1 MNSKALST
9 LHRYNM
15 LERGDRVIAAVSG
28 GADSMA
34 LLCFL
39 LEIKEEYSLS
49 ISVCH
54 VNHLLR
60 GEEADRDQNF
70 VRDFCDKNAIPFYLL
85 RCDVS
90 SLAKER
96 GIGFEECGRDVRY
109 EFFTKTAEK
118 LGGAK
123 IATAHTL
130 SDCSETLIFNLARGT
145 SPSGISSIA
154 PIRDN
159 IIRPLIECTR
169 DEVEAYLASI
179 SQPYITDSTNL
190 DTAYTRNFIR
200 AEIIPLFKKINPSFE
215 AAVQNLTE
223 LSREDSLFINSKTD
237 EFFSLY
243 IKDGSLCRNLF
254 LKTDKALRRRIIAR
268 LFTENN
274 VMLQKRKIDDILAAA
289 EIGDFCINIQKNIF
303 AVCKNDVIR
312 LERRETPKT
321 ANYEIPAVLGNH
333 PLPDGRILKLS
344 LINREE
350 FEKIKE
356 NSKMALKNCL
366 DYDIIGSGF
375 VFRGRKS
382 GDEINLFPR
391 KVTKTL
397 KKLFN
402 EAKISKDKRDIIPV
416 LASQD
421 CVLWAEGVG
430 ISCKGA
436 VTDST
441 KNILFIE
448 VLNDTKMTENKNEK

>member
-9 LHRYNM
+9 LRRYNM

-39 LEIKEEYSLS
+39 LEIKAEYSLS
-49 ISVCH
+49 LSVCH

-60 GEEADRDQNF
+60 GEEAERDEKF
-70 VRDFCDKNAIPFYLL
+70 VEDFCNKNSLPFYLL
-85 RCDVS
+85 RCDVKK
-90 SLAKER
+90 LAEKR

-109 EFFTKTAEK
+109 EFFSKTAKK

-145 SPSGISSIA
+145 SLSGISSIA
-154 PIRDN
+154 PVRDN

-179 SQPYITDSTNL
+179 SQPHITDSTNS
-190 DTAYTRNFIR
+190 DTAYTRNYIR
-200 AEIIPLFKKINPSFE
+200 AEIIPLIKKINPSFE

-223 LSREDSLFINSKTD
+223 LAREDSQYLNLKTD

-243 IKDGSLCRNLF
+243 IKDGSLCKNLF

-274 VMLQKRKIDDILAAA
+274 VMLQKKKVDEVLNAA
-289 EIGDFCINIQKNIF
+289 ETGDFCINLQKNIF
-303 AVCKNDVIR
+303 AVCKDDIIR
-312 LERRETPKT
+312 LERREKPKT
-321 ANYEIPAVLGNH
+321 AEYEIPAILGTH
-333 PLPDGRILKLS
+333 KLPDGRILSLS
-344 LINREE
+344 LIERDE

-356 NSKMALKNCL
+356 FSKSSLKNCL

-382 GDEINLFPR
+382 GDEIELFPR

-402 EAKISKDKRDIIPV
+402 EAKISNDKRDIIPV
-416 LASQD
+416 LASRD
-421 CVLWAEGVG
+421 CVVWAEGVG
-430 ISCKGA
+430 IGCKAA
-436 VTDST
+436 VTQST

-448 VLNDTKMTENKNEK
+448 ILNDTKNDGE

>member
-9 LHRYNM
+9 LRRFNM

-60 GEEADRDQNF
+60 GEEAERDQNF
-70 VRDFCDKNAIPFYLL
+70 VRDFCDKNALPFYLL
-85 RCDVS
+85 RCDIS

-109 EFFTKTAEK
+109 GFFDETAKK

-145 SPSGISSIA
+145 SPAGLASIA
-154 PIRDN
+154 PIRGN

-169 DEVEAYLASI
+169 NEVEYFLASI
-179 SQPYITDSTNL
+179 SQKYITDSTNS

-200 AEIIPLFKKINPSFE
+200 AEIIPALKKLNPSFE

-223 LSREDSLFINSKTD
+223 LSREDSHFIKEKSDELYAAISKNGGID
-237 EFFSLY
+237 
-243 IKDGSLCRNLF
+243 RNLF
-254 LKTDKALRRRIIAR
+254 LKADKALRRRIIAK

-274 VMLQKRKIDDILAAA
+274 VMLQKKTVDEILAAA
-289 EIGDFCINIQKNIF
+289 ENGDFCINVKKDTFIVCRDSVIGLKGQAKPQK
-303 AVCKNDVIR
+303 A
-312 LERRETPKT
+312 E
-321 ANYEIPAVLGNH
+321 YEIPACLGAH

-344 LINREE
+344 LIERSE

-356 NSKMALKNCL
+356 FSKSSLKNCI
-366 DYDIIGSGF
+366 DYDIIDSGF
-375 VFRGRKS
+375 VFRPRKS
-382 GDEINLFPR
+382 GDKIALFPR

-402 EAKISKDKRDIIPV
+402 EAKIPIDKRDIIPV
-416 LASQD
+416 LASKE
-421 CVLWAEGVG
+421 CVLWAEGIG
-430 ISCKGA
+430 LSCAGA
-436 VTDST
+436 VTEKT

-448 VLNDTKMTENKNEK
+448 ISKDVKNDGE